1 MEKGQMK
8 KGVLELCILQVVSRE
23 ELYGYE
29 IMKQVTGVF
38 PELNESTVYAV
49 LRRLHADGCTEFYTG
64 GTSGGP
70 ARKYYRVTETG
81 RERLQK
87 MLDEWHE
94 MLAALDKL
102 GISTNPPPQK

>member
-8 KGVLELCILQVVSRE
+8 KGILELCILQVVSRE

-38 PELNESTVYAV
+38 PGLNESTVYAI
-49 LRRLHADGCTEFYTG
+49 LRRLHADGCTECYTG
-64 GTSGGP
+64 GASGGP

-81 RERLQK
+81 KECLKK
-87 MLDEWHE
+87 MLDEWNE
-94 MLAALDKL
+94 MLDAMKKL
-102 GISTNPPPQK
+102 GI